1 MTGSAHQPL
10 AVDDRGTALLS
21 FTPGE
26 ETAPPNDAPVAASLV
41 ALWREDRILL
51 VFDRYRQSWELPG
64 GGVEEGESVRQAA
77 VRELRE
83 ESGQEPDGALRFAG
97 FAKFVV
103 APDRRTEYLALFA
116 GHGSEARDFRANEEI
131 SAIRWW
137 DRTESLPGRV
147 QTLDLYLAELT
158 RWSSASGDGRGFP
171 KEPASLRPPLRRT
184 ESPAGRPPW

>member
-1 MTGSAHQPL
+1 MSPQAACPGTAGASCRAEWGRDRTVTGSAHPPL
-10 AVDDRGTALLS
+10 AVDDRGTELLS
-21 FTPGE
+21 FAPGE
-26 ETAPPNDAPVAASLV
+26 ESVPPNDAPVAASLV

-64 GGVEEGESVRQAA
+64 GGVEEGESLRQAA

-83 ESGQEPDGALRFAG
+83 ESGQEPDGALRFTG

-116 GHGSEARDFRANEEI
+116 GHCAEVRDFRANEEI
-131 SAIRWW
+131 AAIRWW
-137 DRTESLPGRV
+137 DRVGPLPGRL

-158 RWSSASGDGRGFP
+158 R
-171 KEPASLRPPLRRT
+171 
-184 ESPAGRPPW
+184 